1 VHAQWD
7 NDQDERPI
15 VIVGFM
21 GTGKTTVGRL
31 LAGRLNW
38 PFVDLDDRVVARAGV
53 SILEIFRQ
61 GGEAAFR
68 ALELL
73 ALDQALGEPR
83 TVIATGGGAACRQPN
98 LDRMLARGRVVALLA
113 DVDEVLR
120 RTGPASGRPL
130 LDGAAD
136 PAAAARQLLAKRAPY
151 YARAH
156 LKIDTVGKDPEDVV
170 SELEQAL
177 AAKGVSS

>member
-1 VHAQWD
+1 MRAQWD

-31 LAGRLNW
+31 LADRLGW
-38 PFVDLDDRVVARAGV
+38 PFVDLDERVVARAGV
-53 SILEIFRQ
+53 SIAEVFRR

-68 ALELL
+68 AFELE
-73 ALDQALGEPR
+73 ALDEALGENK

-113 DVDEVLR
+113 DVEEILR
-120 RTGPASGRPL
+120 RTGLDSGRPL

-136 PAAAARQLLAKRAPY
+136 PVAAAQALLAERAPY

-156 LKIDTVGKDPEDVV
+156 VKIDTVGKDPEDVV
-170 SELEQAL
+170 SELVLAL